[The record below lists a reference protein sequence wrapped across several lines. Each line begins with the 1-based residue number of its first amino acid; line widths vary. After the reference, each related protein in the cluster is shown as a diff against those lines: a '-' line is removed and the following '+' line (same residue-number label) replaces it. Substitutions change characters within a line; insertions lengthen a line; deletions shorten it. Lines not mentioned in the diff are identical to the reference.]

1 MILILI
7 TGKRTMIGRQMV
19 SGTSLMTKTGR
30 TFSTRTSLIG
40 SRINLPRSAPR
51 IRSRAAIVEALMM
64 MKVKMTRIAAVY
76 SRLVL
81 QPQMKKRRI

>member
-1 MILILI
+1 MILILT

-19 SGTSLMTKTGR
+19 SGTSLLTKTGR

-40 SRINLPRSAPR
+40 SRINLLRSAPR
-51 IRSRAAIVEALMM
+51 IRSRAAIVKALMT
-64 MKVKMTRIAAVY
+64 MTRIAAVY
-76 SRLVL
+76 SRLAL